1 MHEYSSFS
9 SVEHGTVSA
18 RHTPHIR
25 SNQVI
30 SSPDVAPVTHARCLT
45 HSCSRASHI
54 RKTDI
59 GHKGPYARCHG
70 SAAATYCSPLL
81 RYSSAECEIAT
92 EEREIMGV
100 GSNAVCVVIVCRAI
114 VLVRISL
121 GITTPRRVLYAALA
135 NPMFHHFSRRQLH
148 AEHDTGPYARCQDQL
163 RLSHRAPA
171 TASEPKK
178 CGHERGDAC
187 HAP

>member
-1 MHEYSSFS
+1 MLCAYEYSSFS

-100 GSNAVCVVIVCRAI
+100 GSNAVCVVIVCR
-114 VLVRISL
+114 VLVRIVCRL
-121 GITTPRRVLYAALA
+121 K
-135 NPMFHHFSRRQLH
+135 QL
-148 AEHDTGPYARCQDQL
+148 T
-163 RLSHRAPA
+163 RLSCFSTNQSWYNNAPA
-171 TASEPKK
+171 RVVRYTARLTISSQWSSAMLKRTVWAAQIFGST
-178 CGHERGDAC
+178 CGLVTLCAM
-187 HAP
+187 A